1 MLDTRLTHRLR
12 LSLRILASSD
22 STRVEDVA
30 PEEEDDSQEEEVG
43 PA

>member
-1 MLDTRLTHRLR
+1 LEARLTHRLR
-12 LSLRILASSD
+12 LSLSILASSD

-30 PEEEDDSQEEEVG
+30 SGEEDDSQEEEVG